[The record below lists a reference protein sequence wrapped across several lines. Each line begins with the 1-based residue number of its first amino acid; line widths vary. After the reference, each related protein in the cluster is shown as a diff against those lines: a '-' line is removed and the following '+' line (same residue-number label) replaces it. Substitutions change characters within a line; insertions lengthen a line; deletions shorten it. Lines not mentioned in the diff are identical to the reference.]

1 MDTQM
6 DISMANNSFSREYVD
21 DISIQRMQENTAR
34 EFNKQA
40 SSGITSGAMSGTIT
54 TISDGIYKVEHLLNR
69 EAIGFMIVS
78 QASASSFKAEM
89 ISNPTEGT
97 PVDKTKT
104 VFLKFS
110 DYSTGADGIPAPATP
125 GTFRVFLY

>member
-1 MDTQM
+1 M

-69 EAIGFMIVS
+69 EAIGFIIVS
-78 QASASSFKAEM
+78 QTSASSFKAEM
-89 ISNPTEGT
+89 ISSPTEET
-97 PVDKTKT
+97 PADKTKT

-110 DYSTGADGIPAPATP
+110 DYSIVTNGIPAIANP

>member
-69 EAIGFMIVS
+69 EAIGFIIVS
-78 QASASSFKAEM
+78 QTSASSFKAEM
-89 ISNPTEGT
+89 ISNPTEGA

-110 DYSTGADGIPAPATP
+110 DYSIVTNGIPAIANP